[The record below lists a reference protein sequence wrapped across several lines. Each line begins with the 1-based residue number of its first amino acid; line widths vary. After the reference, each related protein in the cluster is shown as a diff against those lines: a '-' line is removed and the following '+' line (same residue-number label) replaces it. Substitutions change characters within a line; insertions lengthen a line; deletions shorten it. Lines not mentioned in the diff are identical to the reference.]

1 MKTKEEYM
9 AFIRNDDNWV
19 VISETENIRTQEIR
33 YRGVC
38 AFRQEKLKDGKWRKD
53 FWWRFNTIYQPVKMD
68 ILSFTRYL
76 EEADRQME
84 RKYPRFMETGK

>member
-1 MKTKEEYM
+1 MKTEEEYR

-38 AFRQEKLKDGKWRKD
+38 AFRQEKLKNSKWRKD
-53 FWWRFNTIYQPVKMD
+53 FWYRFNPAYKPVKMD
-68 ILSFTRYL
+68 IHDFVSFL
-76 EEADRQME
+76 ELIDRQ
-84 RKYPRFMETGK
+84 RPDQGGNS

>member
-19 VISETENIRTQEIR
+19 LISETENIRTQEIR

-38 AFRQEKLKDGKWRKD
+38 AFRQEKLKNGKWRKD
-53 FWWRFNTIYQPVKMD
+53 FWYRFNPAYKPVKMD
-68 ILSFTRYL
+68 IHDFVSFL
-76 EEADRQME
+76 ELIDRQ
-84 RKYPRFMETGK
+84 RPDQGGGR

>member
-38 AFRQEKLKDGKWRKD
+38 AFRQEKLKNGKWRKD
-53 FWWRFNTIYQPVKMD
+53 FWYRFNPAYKPVKMD
-68 ILSFTRYL
+68 IHDFVSFL
-76 EEADRQME
+76 ELIDRQ
-84 RKYPRFMETGK
+84 RPDRGGNA

>member
-38 AFRQEKLKDGKWRKD
+38 AFRQEKLKNGKWRKD
-53 FWWRFNTIYQPVKMD
+53 FWYRFNPAYKPVKMD
-68 ILSFTRYL
+68 IHDFVGFL
-76 EEADRQME
+76 ELIDRQ
-84 RKYPRFMETGK
+84 RPDWGGNS

>member
-1 MKTKEEYM
+1 MKTEEEYR

-38 AFRQEKLKDGKWRKD
+38 AFRQEKLKNGTWRKD
-53 FWWRFNTIYQPVKMD
+53 FWYRFNPAYKPVKMD
-68 ILSFTRYL
+68 IHDFVSFL
-76 EEADRQME
+76 ELIDRQ
-84 RKYPRFMETGK
+84 RPDRGGNA